1 MDKKPQEQEPQ
12 RRQPTVLPQ
21 PHHPERRPTVDPI
34 VAGSM
39 RPEPGAENIP
49 SDVLGSYTGLAFHL
63 PPLTRPRT
71 IFPQNV

>member
-39 RPEPGAENIP
+39 RPEPGAENFP
-49 SDVLGSYTGLAFHL
+49 SDVLGSYTGI
-63 PPLTRPRT
+63 PLDGDEHPE
-71 IFPQNV
+71 QDADDL